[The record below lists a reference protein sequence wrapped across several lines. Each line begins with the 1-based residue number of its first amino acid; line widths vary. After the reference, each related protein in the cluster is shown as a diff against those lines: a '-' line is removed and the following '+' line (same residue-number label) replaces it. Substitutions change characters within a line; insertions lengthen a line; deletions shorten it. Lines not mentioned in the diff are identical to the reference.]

1 MSYLVGTNHKIEAYG
16 PDLMQLRDSDSGEVI
31 VTAQRESD
39 VWTISAE
46 GITDV
51 TSPTRPDAIQAMV
64 THALQALPG
73 KGYSTTV
80 PYGLA
85 DLP

>member
-16 PDLMQLRDSDSGEVI
+16 ADLMQLLDSDTGEVI
-31 VTAQRESD
+31 VTAQREND
-39 VWTISAE
+39 EWTISAD

-64 THALQALPG
+64 THALQLLPG

-80 PYGLA
+80 PYGLSE
-85 DLP
+85 LP